1 VSSLGLLSQLSHELE
16 ELVAKTAPSVVAVE
30 RGGGQGTGVVIAGDG
45 YVLTNSHVAR
55 GDGRATDTRVR
66 LPTGDELAAELVGDD
81 PESDLAVLR
90 VSGPRLT
97 PLELHESRRL
107 RVGQLVVAIGNPLRF
122 EGSVTLGVVSA
133 LERALPGPRGTLFEG
148 LVQTDAAINP
158 GNSGGPLLDAT
169 GAVVGINTA
178 VIPQARGL
186 GFAIAAHTASWVA
199 AVLMRRGRVERP
211 LLGVAAR
218 GVDLLPSDVDR
229 VGQARAVRVHAV
241 SHGSAADRVGLLPGD
256 LLLRANSAP
265 LFGVDDLKRALVLGE
280 GQPVLLE
287 VQGRGARRSFSV
299 APDPP
304 RAKAA

>member
-1 VSSLGLLSQLSHELE
+1 VSSPGLLAQLSHELE
-16 ELVAKTAPSVVAVE
+16 ELVVKTAPSVVAVE
-30 RGGGQGTGVVIAGDG
+30 QGQGQGTGVVIAGDG
-45 YVLTNSHVAR
+45 YVLTNSHVVR
-55 GDGRATDTRVR
+55 GDARATRVR
-66 LPTGDELAAELVGDD
+66 LATGEELAAELVGDD

-90 VSGPRLT
+90 VSGPRLA

-122 EGSVTLGVVSA
+122 EGTVTLGVVSA
-133 LERALPGPRGTLFEG
+133 LERALPGPRGVLFEG

-158 GNSGGPLLDAT
+158 GNSGGPLLDAS

-186 GFAIAAHTASWVA
+186 GFAIAAHSASWIA

-218 GVDLLPSDVDR
+218 GVDLSPIDAER
-229 VGQARAVRVHAV
+229 AGQTRAVRLQAV
-241 SHGSAADRVGLLPGD
+241 SHGSAAERVGLLPGD
-256 LLLRANSAP
+256 LLLRANAAP

-280 GQPVLLE
+280 GHTLQLE
-287 VQGRGARRSFSV
+287 VQGKRERRSLSV
-299 APDPP
+299 DPDPA
-304 RAKAA
+304 RQKAA

>member
-1 VSSLGLLSQLSHELE
+1 MIAPSILSQLSHELE

-30 RGGGQGTGVVIAGDG
+30 QGRGQGTGVVIAGDG

-55 GDGRATDTRVR
+55 GNPRSLRVR

-90 VSGPRLT
+90 VGERGLT

-107 RVGQLVVAIGNPLRF
+107 KVGQLVVAIGNPLRF
-122 EGSVTLGVVSA
+122 EGTVTLGVVSA
-133 LERALPGPRGTLFEG
+133 LERALPGPAGTLFEG

-158 GNSGGPLLDAT
+158 GNSGGPLLDAS

-178 VIPQARGL
+178 VIPHARGL
-186 GFAIAAHTASWVA
+186 GFAIAAHSASWIA

-218 GVDLLPSDVDR
+218 GVDLLPLEAGNT
-229 VGQARAVRVHAV
+229 GQARAVRIHAV
-241 SHGSAADRVGLLPGD
+241 TQGSPAQRARLGAGD
-256 LLLRANSAP
+256 LLLRANDVP
-265 LFGVDDLKRALVLGE
+265 LFGVDDLKRALVLSDGE
-280 GQPVLLE
+280 PVQLD
-287 VQGRGARRSFSV
+287 VQSPSGRRSFRIK
-299 APDPP
+299 PDPA
-304 RAKAA
+304 RARAA

>member
-1 VSSLGLLSQLSHELE
+1 VSHVLGLLPQLSRELE

-30 RGGGQGTGVVIAGDG
+30 RGHGQGTGVVIAGDG
-45 YVLTNSHVAR
+45 YVLTNSHVVR
-55 GDGRATDTRVR
+55 GAGAPLGVR
-66 LPTGDELAAELVGDD
+66 LPHGEELPAELIGDD

-90 VSGPRLT
+90 VAKGGLSA
-97 PLELHESRRL
+97 LELHESRRL

-186 GFAIAAHTASWVA
+186 GFAIAAHTASWIA
-199 AVLMRRGRVERP
+199 AVLMRKGRVERP
-211 LLGVAAR
+211 VIGVAAR
-218 GVDLLPSDVDR
+218 GVDLPLLDAAA
-229 VGQARAVRVHAV
+229 VGQQRAVRVHGVSQGSPAERARIAV
-241 SHGSAADRVGLLPGD
+241 GD
-256 LLLRANSAP
+256 LLLRANDAP
-265 LFGVDDLKRALVLGE
+265 LFGVDDLKRALVLSE
-280 GQPVLLE
+280 GKRIKLDIQS
-287 VQGRGARRSFSV
+287 GKARRSFELG
-299 APDPP
+299 PLH
-304 RAKAA
+304 AARTS

>member
-1 VSSLGLLSQLSHELE
+1 LSALGLLPQLSRELE

-30 RGGGQGTGVVIAGDG
+30 QGRGQGTGVVIAGDG
-45 YVLTNSHVAR
+45 YVLTNSHVVR
-55 GDGRATDTRVR
+55 GDTRSLRVR
-66 LPTGDELAAELVGDD
+66 LPSGEELSAELVGDD
-81 PESDLAVLR
+81 PESDLAVVR
-90 VSGPRLT
+90 VAGPRLE

-158 GNSGGPLLDAT
+158 GNSGGPLLDAS

-186 GFAIAAHTASWVA
+186 GFAIAAHTANWVA

-218 GVDLLPSDVDR
+218 GVDLPPHDAERL
-229 VGQARAVRVHAV
+229 GQARAVRLHAV
-241 SHGSAADRVGLLPGD
+241 SHGSPAARVGLVAGD
-256 LLLRANSAP
+256 LLLRESDAP
-265 LFGVDDLKRALVLGE
+265 LYGVDDLKRAMVLGE
-280 GQPVLLE
+280 GRELLLD
-287 VQGRGARRSFSV
+287 VQSKRLRRTLRV
-299 APDPP
+299 APDPARP
-304 RAKAA
+304 TAA

>member
-1 VSSLGLLSQLSHELE
+1 VSALGLLPQLSHELE

-30 RGGGQGTGVVIAGDG
+30 QGRGQGTGVVIAGDG
-45 YVLTNSHVAR
+45 YVLTNSHVVR
-55 GDGRATDTRVR
+55 GDPRATRVR
-66 LPTGDELAAELVGDD
+66 LPTGDESPAELVGDD

-158 GNSGGPLLDAT
+158 GNSGGPLLDAS

-186 GFAIAAHTASWVA
+186 GFAIAAHTASWIV
-199 AVLMRRGRVERP
+199 AVLMRKGRVERP

-218 GVDLLPSDVDR
+218 GVDLLPGDVAK
-229 VGQARAVRVHAV
+229 VGQTRAVRIQAV
-241 SHGSAADRVGLLPGD
+241 SQGSAASRVGLVPGD
-256 LLLRANSAP
+256 LLLRANDAP
-265 LFGVDDLKRALVLGE
+265 LFGVDDLKRALVLSE
-280 GQPVLLE
+280 GRAVQLD
-287 VQGRGARRSFSV
+287 VQGKHERRSFSI
-299 APDPP
+299 APDPA
-304 RAKAA
+304 RQAA

>member
-30 RGGGQGTGVVIAGDG
+30 QGVGQGTGVVIAGDG
-45 YVLTNSHVAR
+45 YVLTNSHVVR
-55 GDGRATDTRVR
+55 GDPRRLRVR
-66 LPTGDELAAELVGDD
+66 LPTGDDLPAELVGDD

-178 VIPQARGL
+178 VIPHARGM

-218 GVDLLPSDVDR
+218 GVDIQPPHAAR
-229 VGQARAVRVHAV
+229 TGQARAVRIHAV
-241 SHGSAADRVGLLPGD
+241 SQGSAAERVGLVAGD
-256 LLLRANSAP
+256 LLLRANTAP

-280 GQPVLLE
+280 GQPVVLE
-287 VQGRGARRSFSV
+287 VQGKRERRSFSV
-299 APDPP
+299 DPDPARP
-304 RAKAA
+304 HAA

>member
-1 VSSLGLLSQLSHELE
+1 VSALGLLPQLSHEIE

-30 RGGGQGTGVVIAGDG
+30 QGRGQATGVVIAGDG
-45 YVLTNSHVAR
+45 YVLTNSHVVR
-55 GDGRATDTRVR
+55 GDPRALRVR
-66 LPTGDELAAELVGDD
+66 TPAGDELAAELVGDD

-90 VSGPRLT
+90 VSGPRLV

-122 EGSVTLGVVSA
+122 EGTVTLGVVSA

-158 GNSGGPLLDAT
+158 GNSGGPLLDAS

-186 GFAIAAHTASWVA
+186 GFAIAAHTASWIA
-199 AVLMRRGRVERP
+199 AVLMRRGHVERP

-218 GVDLLPSDVDR
+218 GVDLMAVDAER
-229 VGQARAVRVHAV
+229 LGQARAVRLHAV
-241 SHGSAADRVGLLPGD
+241 SDGSAAARAGLVAGD
-256 LLLRANSAP
+256 LLLRANERP
-265 LFGVDDLKRALVLGE
+265 LYGVDDLKRALVLGE
-280 GQPVLLE
+280 GSAVDLDVLSK
-287 VQGRGARRSFSV
+287 QQRRCLSV
-299 APDPP
+299 APDPA
-304 RAKAA
+304 RRHAA

>member
-1 VSSLGLLSQLSHELE
+1 MSSPGLLAQLSHELE
-16 ELVAKTAPSVVAVE
+16 ELVVKTAPSVVAVE
-30 RGGGQGTGVVIAGDG
+30 QGRGQGTGVVIAGDG
-45 YVLTNSHVAR
+45 YVLTNSHVVR
-55 GDGRATDTRVR
+55 GDPRATRVR

-90 VSGPRLT
+90 VDAPRLT
-97 PLELHESRRL
+97 PLLLHESRRL

-158 GNSGGPLLDAT
+158 GNSGGPLLDAS

-186 GFAIAAHTASWVA
+186 GFAIAAHTASWIV

-218 GVDLLPSDVDR
+218 GVDLLPTDAAR
-229 VGQARAVRVHAV
+229 VGQLRAVRIHAV
-241 SHGSAADRVGLLPGD
+241 SQGSAAERVGLAAGD
-256 LLLRANSAP
+256 LLLRANQAP

-280 GQPVLLE
+280 GQPVLLD
-287 VQGRGARRSFSV
+287 VQGKRDRRSFSV
-299 APDPP
+299 DPDPARP
-304 RAKAA
+304 RAA

>member
-1 VSSLGLLSQLSHELE
+1 MSSPGLLAQLSGELE
-16 ELVAKTAPSVVAVE
+16 ELVIKTAPSVVAVE
-30 RGGGQGTGVVIAGDG
+30 HGRGQGTGVVIAGDG
-45 YVLTNSHVAR
+45 YVLTNSHVVHGEPR
-55 GDGRATDTRVR
+55 GTKVR
-66 LPTGDELAAELVGDD
+66 LPTGEELAAELVGDD

-90 VSGPRLT
+90 VSSA
-97 PLELHESRRL
+97 PLAPLALHESRRL

-133 LERALPGPRGTLFEG
+133 LERALPGPRGVLFEG

-158 GNSGGPLLDAT
+158 GNSGGPLLDAS

-186 GFAIAAHTASWVA
+186 GFAIAAHSASWIA

-218 GVDLLPSDVDR
+218 GVDLSPAEVVR
-229 VGQARAVRVHAV
+229 TGQARAVRIHAV
-241 SHGSAADRVGLLPGD
+241 SQGSAAERIGLVPGD
-256 LLLRANSAP
+256 LLLRANAAP

-280 GQPVLLE
+280 GHAVELE
-287 VQGRGARRSFSV
+287 VQGKRERRSLSAVPDPARR
-299 APDPP
+299 
-304 RAKAA
+304 KAA

>member
-1 VSSLGLLSQLSHELE
+1 VSALGLLPQLSHEIE

-30 RGGGQGTGVVIAGDG
+30 QGRGQGTGVVIAGDG
-45 YVLTNSHVAR
+45 YVLTNSHVVR
-55 GDGRATDTRVR
+55 GDPRALHVR
-66 LPTGDELAAELVGDD
+66 TPAGDELSAELVGDD

-90 VSGPRLT
+90 VSGPRLV

-122 EGSVTLGVVSA
+122 EGTVTLGVVSA

-158 GNSGGPLLDAT
+158 GNSGGPLLDAS

-186 GFAIAAHTASWVA
+186 GFAIAAHTASWIA
-199 AVLMRRGRVERP
+199 AVLMRRGHVERP

-218 GVDLLPSDVDR
+218 GVDLVALDAER
-229 VGQARAVRVHAV
+229 LGQARAVRLHAV
-241 SHGSAADRVGLLPGD
+241 SDGSAAARAGLVAGD
-256 LLLRANSAP
+256 LLLRAGGRP
-265 LFGVDDLKRALVLGE
+265 LYGVDDLKRALVLGE
-280 GQPVLLE
+280 GSAVDLDVLSK
-287 VQGRGARRSFSV
+287 QQRRSLRV
-299 APDPP
+299 APDPA
-304 RAKAA
+304 RRHAA

>member
-1 VSSLGLLSQLSHELE
+1 VSSPGLLAQLSHELE
-16 ELVAKTAPSVVAVE
+16 ELVVKTAPSVVAVE
-30 RGGGQGTGVVIAGDG
+30 QGRGQGTGVVIAGDG
-45 YVLTNSHVAR
+45 YVLTNSHVVR
-55 GDGRATDTRVR
+55 GDPRATRVR
-66 LPTGDELAAELVGDD
+66 LPSADDLPAELVGDD

-97 PLELHESRRL
+97 ALELHESRRL

-133 LERALPGPRGTLFEG
+133 LERALPGPHGTLFEG

-158 GNSGGPLLDAT
+158 GNSGGPLLDAS

-186 GFAIAAHTASWVA
+186 GFAIAAHTASWIA

-218 GVDLLPSDVDR
+218 GVDLLPADAVR
-229 VGQARAVRVHAV
+229 LGQLRAVRIHAV
-241 SHGSAADRVGLLPGD
+241 SQGSAAARVGLEPGD
-256 LLLRANSAP
+256 LLLRANEAA
-265 LFGVDDLKRALVLGE
+265 LFGVDDLKRALVPGE
-280 GQPVLLE
+280 GQPVVLD
-287 VQGRGARRSFSV
+287 VQGKRERRTFSVEPDPARRH
-299 APDPP
+299 
-304 RAKAA
+304 AA

>member
-1 VSSLGLLSQLSHELE
+1 MSSVGLLAQLSHELE
-16 ELVAKTAPSVVAVE
+16 ELVVKTAPSVVAVE
-30 RGGGQGTGVVIAGDG
+30 QGRGQGTGVVIAGDG
-45 YVLTNSHVAR
+45 YVLTNSHVVH
-55 GDGRATDTRVR
+55 GDPRATRVR
-66 LPTGDELAAELVGDD
+66 LPTGDELPAELVGDD

-158 GNSGGPLLDAT
+158 GNSGGPLLDAD

-178 VIPQARGL
+178 VIPHARGM
-186 GFAIAAHTASWVA
+186 GFAIAAHTASWIA

-218 GVDLLPSDVDR
+218 GVDLLPADATR
-229 VGQARAVRVHAV
+229 AGQARAVRIHAV
-241 SHGSAADRVGLLPGD
+241 SQGSAAARVGLVPGD
-256 LLLRANSAP
+256 LLLRANQAA

-280 GQPVLLE
+280 GAPVVLD
-287 VQGRGARRSFSV
+287 VQGKRERRSFSV
-299 APDPP
+299 DPDPA
-304 RAKAA
+304 RRHAA

>member
-1 VSSLGLLSQLSHELE
+1 VSALGLLPQLSHEIE

-30 RGGGQGTGVVIAGDG
+30 QGRGQGTGVVIAGDG
-45 YVLTNSHVAR
+45 YVLTNSHVVR
-55 GDGRATDTRVR
+55 GEPRSLRVR
-66 LPTGDELAAELVGDD
+66 TPAGDELMAELVGDD

-122 EGSVTLGVVSA
+122 EGTVTLVVSA

-158 GNSGGPLLDAT
+158 GNSGGPLLDAS

-178 VIPQARGL
+178 VIPHARGL
-186 GFAIAAHTASWVA
+186 GFAIAAHTASWIA

-218 GVDLLPSDVDR
+218 GVDLVAGDAERL
-229 VGQARAVRVHAV
+229 GQARAVRLHAV
-241 SHGSAADRVGLLPGD
+241 SDGSAAARAGLVAGD
-256 LLLRANSAP
+256 LLLRANELP

-280 GQPVLLE
+280 GSAVTLDVFGKQS
-287 VQGRGARRSFSV
+287 RRSLVV
-299 APDPP
+299 APDPARGGM
-304 RAKAA
+304 RAA